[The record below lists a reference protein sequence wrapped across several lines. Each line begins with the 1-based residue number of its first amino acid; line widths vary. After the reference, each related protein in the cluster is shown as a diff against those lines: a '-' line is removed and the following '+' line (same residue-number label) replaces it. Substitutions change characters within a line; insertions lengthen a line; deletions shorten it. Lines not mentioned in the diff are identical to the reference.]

1 MNSDMAVASSTPSTT
16 SVEKGR
22 VLAFGPILN
31 SQTKIGTG
39 VGEQLFSHLSSRD
52 LAARRPVVGVL
63 YETS

>member
-1 MNSDMAVASSTPSTT
+1 M
-16 SVEKGR
+16 EKGR